1 MAVMTRIKSNMI
13 KVGIIGVGTVGTS
26 VANILKEN
34 ADVISARAG
43 RDIVVKS
50 GVVRNLSKDRGLDII
65 LTDSVDDILNDKE
78 IDIVVELMG
87 GVDEP
92 FVVVKRALESGKAVV
107 TANKALLAYH
117 RYELQELAG
126 NIPFEFEASVAG
138 GIPIITAL
146 RDGPGGIPII
156 TALRDGL
163 SANHIE
169 SIMGI
174 MNGTCNYMM
183 TEMTNNGVSYDAIL
197 KEAQDLGY
205 AEADPT
211 FDVGGYDAAHKLLIL
226 ASIAYGLDAKPEDIL
241 IEGIENVS
249 SEDIAFAKEFGY
261 AIKLLAIAK
270 KDKDEVELRV
280 HAALIKK
287 DEMIAKIDGVMNGV
301 SVVGDKVGETL
312 YYGPGAGGDAT
323 ASAVV
328 ANIIDIARS
337 GKSTPMLG
345 FNRPMEGNAL
355 RLKSSDDIESKYY
368 LRINVTD
375 KAGVL
380 AQLSKIFE
388 SYNISI
394 ETMLQRSNE
403 NGSANLLISTH
414 LSVEKSVK
422 NLINE
427 IEQLTFV
434 NGRPA
439 MIRII

>member
-1 MAVMTRIKSNMI
+1 MI

-26 VANILKEN
+26 VANILKDN

-50 GVVRNLSKDRGLDII
+50 GVVKNLAKERGLDITI
-65 LTDSVDDILNDKE
+65 TDNVDDILNDDE

-92 FVVVKRALESGKAVV
+92 FEVVKRALESGKAVV

-117 RYELQELAG
+117 RYELQDLAG

-146 RDGPGGIPII
+146 RDG
-156 TALRDGL
+156 L

-169 SIMGI
+169 SMMGI

-183 TEMTNNGVSYDAIL
+183 TKMTNEGVAYDAIL
-197 KEAQDLGY
+197 KESQDLGY
-205 AEADPT
+205 AEADPS

-226 ASIAYGLDAKPEDIL
+226 ASIAYGIDAKPEDIL
-241 IEGIENVS
+241 IEGIENVIQD
-249 SEDIAFAKEFGY
+249 DIAFAKEFGY
-261 AIKLLAIAK
+261 AVKLLGIAK
-270 KDKDEVELRV
+270 KDGNEVELRV
-280 HAALIKK
+280 HACLIKQE
-287 DEMIAKIDGVMNGV
+287 EMIAKIDGVMNGI

-345 FNRPMEGNAL
+345 FNRPMEGNTL
-355 RLKSSDDIESKYY
+355 ILKSSQNIESKYY
-368 LRINVTD
+368 LRVNVSD
-375 KAGVL
+375 RAGVL
-380 AQLSKIFE
+380 ARLTKIFE
-388 SYNISI
+388 THNISI
-394 ETMLQRSNE
+394 ETMLQRPSE
-403 NGSANLLISTH
+403 NASANLLISTH
-414 LSVEKSVK
+414 IAIEKDIQAMMSE
-422 NLINE
+422 LE
-427 IEQLTFV
+427 ALDFV
-434 NGRPA
+434 NAKPV
-439 MIRII
+439 MIRIV

>member
-1 MAVMTRIKSNMI
+1 MI

-26 VANILKEN
+26 VAQILKDN

-43 RDIVVKS
+43 VDIVVKS
-50 GVVRNLSKDRGLDII
+50 GVVKNLNKERGLDIT
-65 LTDSVDDILNDKE
+65 LSNNVDDILNDAE

-92 FVVVKRALESGKAVV
+92 FEVVKRALNAGKAVV

-117 RYELQELAG
+117 RYELQTIAKD
-126 NIPFEFEASVAG
+126 IAFEYEASVAG
-138 GIPIITAL
+138 GIPIIN
-146 RDGPGGIPII
+146 
-156 TALRDGL
+156 ALRDGL

-183 TEMTNNGVSYDAIL
+183 TKMTDDGVSYDAIL
-197 KEAQDLGY
+197 QEAQDLGY

-211 FDVGGYDAAHKLLIL
+211 FDVGGFDAAHKLLIL
-226 ASIAYGLDAKPEDIL
+226 ASIAYGIDAKPEDIL
-241 IEGIENVS
+241 IEGIDNVR

-261 AIKLLAIAK
+261 AIKLLGIAK
-270 KDKDEVELRV
+270 KDGNEVELRV
-280 HAALIKK
+280 HASLIKQE
-287 DEMIAKIDGVMNGV
+287 EMIAKIDGVMNAI

-345 FNRPMEGNAL
+345 FDRPLEGDKL
-355 RLKSSDDIESKYY
+355 TLKKTESIKSKYY
-368 LRINVTD
+368 LRVNVSD

-380 AQLSKIFE
+380 ASITKIFE
-388 SYNISI
+388 THNISI
-394 ETMLQRSNE
+394 ETMLQRPSSTN
-403 NGSANLLISTH
+403 SVNLLISTH
-414 LSVEKSVK
+414 IAIERDIQAM
-422 NLINE
+422 INE
-427 IEQLTFV
+427 LEALDFV
-434 NGRPA
+434 NARPV
-439 MIRII
+439 MIRVV